1 MRVPGG
7 TPFNLLFR
15 YKDLFEER
23 QAAVERQNEYLTGLP
38 YYQEREVGINCG
50 HAAPVMVQ
58 DPIVFPLLVE
68 NNNVGNANGKDN
80 FWVPFADDKTK
91 FPIMIKRVRDYL
103 GTSVNGKVFKLVG
116 HGQGNGGQDG
126 FFDTNHPLYKYDIH
140 LLVILITVLMG
151 GNSIREY
158 PSLEFRRPCSR
169 LLNENSGG
177 YGRGFTSSAS
187 VFPKLL
193 WWYGEI

>member
-103 GTSVNGKVFKLVG
+103 DTSANGKVFKLVG

-177 YGRGFTSSAS
+177 YGRGFTSSVS

-193 WWYGEI
+193 W